1 MTPEELLAA
10 AGPRLSAAKYAVEG
24 APLAQAPSVAG
35 RRKLFRVQWMLTQL
49 KVSVVVAAVEE
60 VSADGWQRFTTDAF
74 QYAKAFRGGLPTG
87 FQSGIGCVAILAAK
101 TVDPAAAAL
110 AAERPRVEWFTGVGM
125 PALVDLTTGQ
135 VHEYDGRVL
144 VGGIY
149 AKFLR
154 KQRSLITD
162 LVRQES

>member
-1 MTPEELLAA
+1 MTPEEFLAA
-10 AGPRLSAAKYAVEG
+10 AEPRLAAAKYAIER
-24 APLAQAPSVAG
+24 APLPQAPSVAG

-49 KVSVVVAAVEE
+49 KVTVVVAAVDE
-60 VSADGWQRFTTDAF
+60 VSSDGWQRFATDAF

-87 FQSGIGCVAILAAK
+87 FQSGIGCVAILAGQR
-101 TVDPAAAAL
+101 VDPAAAAL
-110 AAERPRVEWFTGVGM
+110 ATERPRVEWFTGVGM
-125 PALVDLTTGQ
+125 PALVDLSTRQ
-135 VHEYDGRVL
+135 VHEYDGRVV

-154 KQRSLITD
+154 KQRSLVTD